1 MATTLSEITAAARDM
16 ATGLIKGNTADTL
29 GAPVDLIN
37 TATKPVQEAL
47 GIYSDQ
53 PFAGSA
59 SFRKLFGMEVNDKN
73 VAETA
78 GSMISVGG
86 AAKAMIVGAGRMEKL
101 GKADL
106 QKATEFLNKHPEVN
120 AGSVFN
126 ATGVYRG
133 EEGGL
138 RTVLSDKG
146 ANLKPSNLKVNNS
159 VKLDELLDHPEL
171 FAAYPELRNVDVV
184 STFGR
189 KTGEGSYVGSRGLG
203 DNPTI
208 SLSASDTAGA
218 AGVLEARG
226 GMIPRGEI
234 GFGGKPS
241 FGANTVDKVLDVLLH
256 ETQHAI
262 QNIEKW
268 TRGGSPKEFL
278 PSNIDKQAQAVQK
291 AVIEG
296 RKSEDTS
303 VQKAAERFKERFNN
317 KIKDAHTK
325 YENVPGEQ
333 EARFT
338 QETRNMDAGQ
348 LGNVVLNML
357 RSGQTPQSFDTQ
369 VLPSVAA
376 KNQATKQPASES
388 ADLASAVF
396 NMLTNPTK

>member
-86 AAKAMIVGAGRMEKL
+86 ASKAMIVGAARMEKL

-120 AGSVFN
+120 PGSVFN

-133 EEGGL
+133 QEGGM
-138 RTVLSDKG
+138 RSVLSDKG
-146 ANLKPSNLKVNNS
+146 AKITPQAQDAINFSRNS
-159 VKLDELLDHPEL
+159 GTTQIQKLDQVLDHPEL
-171 FAAYPELRNVDVV
+171 FAAYPELRSFDVV
-184 STFGR
+184 AADIPKKS
-189 KTGEGSYVGSRGLG
+189 GSFRGPAGAG
-203 DNPTI
+203 DSPTI
-208 SLSASDTAGA
+208 KISRNDTNPEDLLS
-218 AGVLEARG
+218 V
-226 GMIPRGEI
+226 
-234 GFGGKPS
+234 
-241 FGANTVDKVLDVLLH
+241 VLH
-256 ETQHAI
+256 ETQHGI
-262 QNIEKW
+262 QSIEKW
-268 TRGGSPKEFL
+268 ARGGAPKDFL
-278 PSNIDKQAQAVQK
+278 PKDIEKTAKAVQT
-291 AVIEG
+291 AVSG
-296 RKSEDTS
+296 ARQSSDTS

-317 KIKDAHTK
+317 KIRDAHTK
-325 YENVPGEQ
+325 YENIPGEQ

-338 QETRNMDAGQ
+338 QETAGMDAGQ
-348 LGNVVLNML
+348 LATTVLNAL
-357 RSGQTPQSFDTQ
+357 KSGVTPQSFDTQ
-369 VLPSVAA
+369 QLPSVVA
-376 KNQATKQPASES
+376 KEQAVRNAKIQADQITNPPPQGWSGV
-388 ADLASAVF
+388 DLASAVF